1 MGGGGGGMYTYSVK
15 HVYVVLGGGGVHTR
29 CEACIYGVEC

>member
-1 MGGGGGGMYTYSVK
+1 MYTYSVK
-15 HVYVVLGGGGVHTR
+15 HVYVVLSWGGGDVHTR